1 MSEAIAAWH
10 DFYSAAANASA
21 ALVGL
26 VFVGLSIRV
35 AQGRVEASAEAL
47 GLGSVTDLLYPL
59 YVSLAMLIP
68 TGAPVV
74 HGVAL
79 LVPAVVCFVDLGFA
93 LRLDRRGRG
102 RLTPLNALYRYVLPL
117 SAALILAL
125 GALGIIAGWEVALY
139 APLAFVAVMFIAGS
153 HNAWT
158 LLLASQGGGRRSP
171 TTVGPGLDDV

>member
-1 MSEAIAAWH
+1 MADAIAEWR

-93 LRLDRRGRG
+93 LRLDRRGRWPPT
-102 RLTPLNALYRYVLPL
+102 RVNAMYRYVLPL
-117 SAALILAL
+117 SAAVILAL
-125 GALGIIAGWEVALY
+125 GALGLMAGWEPALY
-139 APLAFVAVMFIAGS
+139 APLVFVAVMFIAGS
-153 HNAWT
+153 HNAWA
-158 LLLASQGGGRRSP
+158 LLLAAQRGGR
-171 TTVGPGLDDV
+171 GPS